1 MSQYDISKPE
11 SLDLLEKHLSTNLFI
26 GGALPNAQD
35 ALTSELF
42 GQNAPC
48 AEKYPATAGWFYNMH
63 YFLPHIKESWK
74 AVEEKK
80 KSPKKE
86 AKKPSPKKE
95 APKKN
100 DDDDLFEDDE
110 EENEDEKKARQER
123 MKKALEEKKKKD
135 AEKAAQG
142 KKKEEVIAKSLIILD
157 VKVFEMEQDLE
168 ALAVK
173 VKALKFDG
181 LVWKEQHKI
190 AEIAFGMKK
199 LVLGMVVEDE
209 KVSVD
214 DVIEQITAFE
224 DEVQSV
230 DIVSFDK
237 I

>member
-1 MSQYDISKPE
+1 
-11 SLDLLEKHLSTNLFI
+11 
-26 GGALPNAQD
+26 
-35 ALTSELF
+35 
-42 GQNAPC
+42 
-48 AEKYPATAGWFYNMH
+48 MH

-74 AVEEKK
+74 ACEEKK

-95 APKKN
+95 APMPKETKKN
-100 DDDDLFEDDE
+100 DDDLFEDDE

-142 KKKEEVIAKSLIILD
+142 KKKEVVIAKSLVLLD
-157 VKVFEMEQDLE
+157 VKVYEMEQDLE
-168 ALAVK
+168 ALAAK

-181 LVWKEQHKI
+181 LLWKEQHKI

-199 LVLGMVVEDE
+199 LVVGMVVEDE

-214 DVIEQITAFE
+214 DVIEAIQAFE
-224 DEVQSV
+224 EEVQSV